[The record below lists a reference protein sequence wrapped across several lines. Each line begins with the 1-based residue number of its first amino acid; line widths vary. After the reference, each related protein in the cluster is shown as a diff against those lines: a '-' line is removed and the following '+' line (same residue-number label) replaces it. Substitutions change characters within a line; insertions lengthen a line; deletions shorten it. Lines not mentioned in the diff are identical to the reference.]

1 MKQSGISYILKLNVK
16 FLFVIYLFV
25 VKEVNLVFLLT
36 LSFIS
41 FIFLNVMKKE
51 ARNAYLFLLPS
62 VVLSLVFS
70 IYPSLSAIIQSFLTV
85 SNSGKI
91 MGFAFFNN
99 YKILFSDPSFLNALK
114 NTIVFVLLFVPLNT
128 FLTLLCASLTRR
140 KSRFSRIPEFIF
152 FMPLAVSLSAYS
164 LTMKELFR
172 GRSSVINN
180 ILSSSFAG
188 ITTPMGAMIVLVI
201 LGIFLDFGLDYILLL
216 CSFRSIDKSII
227 EAARMDGAGGE
238 RLFFMIELPQVK
250 HTVLVTVFLAIKD
263 AVLISAPVIILT
275 EGGPYRSTETLMFYY
290 YTEAFRSG
298 NRAVQNTLSS
308 LVLYAVVIFMVI
320 YHGRKKNED

>member
-1 MKQSGISYILKLNVK
+1 MTVF
-16 FLFVIYLFV
+16 FLSTI
-25 VKEVNLVFLLT
+25 FLL
-36 LSFIS
+36 
-41 FIFLNVMKKE
+41 VMRKE

-85 SNSGKI
+85 SNSGKV

-114 NTIVFVLLFVPLNT
+114 NTLVFVIIFVPANT
-128 FLTLLCASLTRR
+128 FFTLLCASLTRR
-140 KSRFSRIPEFIF
+140 KSRLSFIPEFIF

-164 LTMKELFR
+164 LVMKELFR
-172 GRSSVINN
+172 GKSSVINN
-180 ILSSSFAG
+180 ILSSSFGG
-188 ITTPMGAMIVLVI
+188 ITTEKGAMIVLVI

-238 RLFFMIELPQVK
+238 RLFFMIELPQVQ

-263 AVLISAPVIILT
+263 ALLISAPVIILT
-275 EGGPYRSTETLMFYY
+275 EGGPYRSTETIMFYY

-308 LVLYAVVIFMVI
+308 LILYAVIIFMVF
-320 YHGRKKNED
+320 YHRRKKNEN

>member
-1 MKQSGISYILKLNVK
+1 MR
-16 FLFVIYLFV
+16 
-25 VKEVNLVFLLT
+25 
-36 LSFIS
+36 
-41 FIFLNVMKKE
+41 KE

-85 SNSGKI
+85 SNSGKV

-114 NTIVFVLLFVPLNT
+114 NTLVFVIIFVPANT
-128 FLTLLCASLTRR
+128 FFTLLCASLTRR
-140 KSRFSRIPEFIF
+140 KSRLSFIPEFIF

-164 LTMKELFR
+164 LVMKELFR
-172 GRSSVINN
+172 GKSSVINN
-180 ILSSSFAG
+180 ILSSSFGG
-188 ITTPMGAMIVLVI
+188 ITTEKGAMIVLVI

-250 HTVLVTVFLAIKD
+250 HTVFVTVFLAIKD
-263 AVLISAPVIILT
+263 ALLISAPVIILT
-275 EGGPYRSTETLMFYY
+275 EGGPYRSTETIMFYY

-308 LVLYAVVIFMVI
+308 LILYAVIIFMVF
-320 YHGRKKNED
+320 YHWRKKNEN